1 MTSFSLTSVRLREV
15 EEALEESLGVLHQ
28 ALVHV
33 GRLLQLVQL
42 LHEAVCD
49 THRVSSTL

>member
-1 MTSFSLTSVRLREV
+1 M
-15 EEALEESLGVLHQ
+15 LHQ

-49 THRVSSTL
+49 TTRQQHIVTSDTQRQQHIVTSVPR